1 MKRTAATDD
10 DMRTSRTR
18 EVRDGWAY
26 ALLVPSLWTRL
37 PVDPVGSRAVV
48 RRLLDERFASLPR
61 DAVARLRHEAE
72 RELRRTVEQAV
83 DAGAVELWLHT
94 GLVRGLTLAASLTVT
109 VVPGAGAPGLAGLVG
124 AADGGV
130 VSTELVPVPEGQAVR
145 RLKHT
150 AAGTDPGATGGV
162 LRDALP
168 PATVVEWVHPVPDSA
183 DLLLLTFATTHA
195 EPVREALVALFDAVG
210 ASLTWSRGAGV
221 A

>member
-1 MKRTAATDD
+1 MKPPAATGD
-10 DMRTSRTR
+10 DMRTSRAR
-18 EVRDGWAY
+18 QVRNGWGY

-61 DAVARLRHEAE
+61 DAVARLRNQAE
-72 RELRRTVEQAV
+72 RELRRSVEQAV

-109 VVPGAGAPGLAGLVG
+109 VVPGAGAEGLVGLVG
-124 AADGGV
+124 APGGDV
-130 VSTELVPVPEGQAVR
+130 VSTQLVPVPDGQAVR
-145 RLKHT
+145 RLKRT
-150 AAGTDPGATGGV
+150 AAGTDPEATRGV

-168 PATVVEWVHPVPDSA
+168 PATVVDWVHPVPESA

-210 ASLTWSRGAGV
+210 ASLVWSRGAGV